1 MLPSISLQPKKL
13 TDVSCV
19 KDSRLLRLPVVVE
32 QGTCVG
38 VSMDNFPRLLLP

>member
-1 MLPSISLQPKKL
+1 M

-32 QGTCVG
+32 QGCVG
-38 VSMDNFPRLLLP
+38 FNMDNFPGTFSCGLEAIPTDITKA